1 MESQIDSCEAEMEG
15 LQVKKGKARP
25 PRLVTF
31 SKLLWIS
38 VLQIL
43 PNMELSI
50 VSVIFPFKA
59 L

>member
-1 MESQIDSCEAEMEG
+1 
-15 LQVKKGKARP
+15 
-25 PRLVTF
+25 LVTF

-43 PNMELSI
+43 PNLELSI
-50 VSVIFPFKA
+50 VSVICPFKA

>member
-1 MESQIDSCEAEMEG
+1 MEG

-43 PNMELSI
+43 PNLEFSI
-50 VSVIFPFKA
+50 VSVICPSKA